1 MKNCLESLIY
11 PKSKADFMK
20 SYESNS
26 PFVTHNLK
34 DSIKDLTDLP
44 FLKSIDDL
52 LKSWPKEVDVY
63 SAEVSDE
70 TGAVKSS
77 TEEARKMFAQG
88 RGLLFNDA
96 NTISPVLQTCLEK
109 LRRELGLSSMTYG
122 RNLVYAT
129 KQDEGTDTH
138 FDQNMNFVIQIH
150 GSKTWWIAPNKTVQ
164 NPMTRHTLGLPLDPE
179 LKAYSD
185 SPFPEK
191 IPDNYSEFKLEPG
204 SMLFVPRGCWH
215 STKASTDALSLN
227 FTFSAPTWIDL
238 FSTALR
244 ARLSQSPEWRETA
257 DFVSDPERSCEA
269 VEKFNVLLETLSY
282 EAPNWRAEDILDAT
296 EADFSRVFTNR

>member
-11 PKSKADFMK
+11 PKSKNEFMK
-20 SYESNS
+20 SYESKS

-34 DSIKDLTDLP
+34 DSIKDLTELP
-44 FLKSIDDL
+44 FLKSINDL
-52 LKSWPKEVDVY
+52 LKFWPEEVDVY
-63 SAEVSDE
+63 SADVSDE
-70 TGAVKSS
+70 IGATKFS
-77 TEEARKMFAQG
+77 TKDARKMFIENG

-96 NTISPVLQTCLEK
+96 NTLSSTLQNWLDR
-109 LRRELGLSSMTYG
+109 LRMDLGLSSMTYG

-129 KQDEGTDTH
+129 KEGKGTDTH

-150 GSKTWWIAPNKTVQ
+150 GSKTWRIAPNQSVQ

-179 LKAYSD
+179 LEAYSD
-185 SPFPEK
+185 SAFPENM
-191 IPDNYSEFKLEPG
+191 PDNYSEFKLEPG

-215 STKASTDALSLN
+215 STKASTNALSLN
-227 FTFSAPTWIDL
+227 FTFSTPTWIDM

-257 DFVSDPERSCEA
+257 DFVSDPERSYEA
-269 VEKFNVLLETLSY
+269 AEKFNSLLETLAY
-282 EAPNWRAEDILDAT
+282 EMPNWRAEDILDIT
-296 EADFSRVFTNR
+296 EQDQF